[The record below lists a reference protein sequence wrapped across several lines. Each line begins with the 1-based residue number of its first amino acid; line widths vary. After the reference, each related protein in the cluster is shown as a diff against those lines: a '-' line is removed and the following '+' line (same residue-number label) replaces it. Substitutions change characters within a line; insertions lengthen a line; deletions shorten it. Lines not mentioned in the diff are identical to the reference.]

1 MEKKREVKKSS
12 KIEAQPHL
20 HTSETPMP
28 LVDLR
33 SDTVTRPTAAMRAAM
48 AEAEVGDDVFGEDP
62 TVNRIEAMAAERFG
76 HESAL
81 FVSSGTQG
89 NLLALLSHC
98 GRGDEYIC
106 GQQAHNYRTEGGGAA
121 ALGGIQ
127 PQPLEVE
134 ADGTLDL
141 ERVAAAIKPHDFH
154 YARTRLLSLEN
165 TFSGKVLPLQYMRSA
180 RALCDCHGLALHLDG
195 ARVCNAAVKLGVEVA
210 AITSIFDSV
219 SVCLSKGLGAPAGTL
234 LVGSRDF
241 IAEARRWRKVVG
253 GGMRQIG
260 FVAAA
265 GIHALNLHVD
275 RLETDH
281 ANARRLADG
290 LVRIAGIDVDHNGVQ
305 TNILFAGVAS
315 DQLEGFGAHC
325 ERHRV
330 LIRARNPIRMV
341 THLDVDAEGIDR
353 ALDVMAGFFDS

>member
-1 MEKKREVKKSS
+1 MIRVPESCRADNPL
-12 KIEAQPHL
+12 EAPVQ
-20 HTSETPMP
+20 

-33 SDTVTRPTAAMRAAM
+33 SDTVTRPTPAMRAAM

-89 NLLALLSHC
+89 NFLALLSHC
-98 GRGDEYIC
+98 GRGDEYVC

-127 PQPLEVE
+127 PQPIEVE

-141 ERVAAAIKPHDFH
+141 DRVAASIKPHDFH

-165 TFSGKVLPLQYMRSA
+165 TISGMVLPLAYMRAA
-180 RALCDCHGLALHLDG
+180 RTLCDRHGLALHLDG
-195 ARVCNAAVKLGVEVA
+195 ARVCNATVELGVEA
-210 AITSIFDSV
+210 AEVTSLFDSV
-219 SVCLSKGLGAPAGTL
+219 SICLSKGLGAPAGTL

-260 FVAAA
+260 IIAAA
-265 GIHALNLHVD
+265 GIHALDHHVD
-275 RLETDH
+275 RLEADH
-281 ANARRLADG
+281 ANARRLASG
-290 LVRIAGIDVDHNGVQ
+290 LARIDGIDVDHNAVQ
-305 TNILFAGVAS
+305 TNMLFAKVAP
-315 DQLEGFGAHC
+315 DRLEDFGAHC
-325 ERHRV
+325 ERHHV
-330 LIRARNPIRMV
+330 LIKSRNPIRMV
-341 THLDVDAEGIDR
+341 THLDIDAEGIDH
-353 ALDVMAGFFDS
+353 AIDVMSGFFDA